1 MQSIFGALL
10 TAGYAAAAG
19 AAIAASGKNI
29 TQSVQNELTKSFSSA
44 ADAAQQYPS
53 AQASKIIAG
62 AKTSF
67 LQGQH
72 WASLAGIIAV
82 LIGMV
87 VVHFFFPNQKKEQEL
102 LVGYQAESAAPAAEP
117 EARKAPAAPAH
128 PRVA

>member
-62 AKTSF
+62 AKPRSC
-67 LQGQH
+67 
-72 WASLAGIIAV
+72 
-82 LIGMV
+82 
-87 VVHFFFPNQKKEQEL
+87 
-102 LVGYQAESAAPAAEP
+102 
-117 EARKAPAAPAH
+117 KANTGRTWPGSSPC
-128 PRVA
+128 